1 MQLEFDPEAPVREV
15 RLTLTVD
22 ELEIFWGGS
31 LRETLEAVD
40 EHEFQTR
47 VGFDSQ
53 EVRRLQAELARL
65 MNTLPYMPE

>member
-1 MQLEFDPEAPVREV
+1 MQLEFDPEVPVREV

-22 ELEIFWGGS
+22 ELEIFWGS

-47 VGFDSQ
+47 VGFGSQ

-65 MNTLPYMPE
+65 MNTLPYVPE